1 MISGLG
7 AAGAGTGPAPA
18 GTSSK
23 LVGAK
28 ALAAAAAA
36 AELALAWPGRSTA
49 TRAACAPLG
58 AGDGAELTA
67 SKCSVA
73 GVWATG
79 LGAAGL
85 KLAGLGAAGLAV
97 AIDRSGFGPGT
108 SSAASEALAATGLG
122 ADSSS
127 TLGAAGLGADGNCG
141 LGSLSALT
149 GVAAL
154 VSAASA
160 SGEGALGSR
169 PATGWELTSL
179 IGVSS
184 SRLRAAEASAA
195 LGTTEAGL

>member
-1 MISGLG
+1 MG
-7 AAGAGTGPAPA
+7 AL
-18 GTSSK
+18 TS
-23 LVGAK
+23 AE
-28 ALAAAAAA
+28 AAEV
-36 AELALAWPGRSTA
+36 AELAWLGRSAA
-49 TRAACAPLG
+49 TGAACAPLG
-58 AGDGAELTA
+58 AGDGAELIA

-73 GVWATG
+73 GVWTTG

-97 AIDRSGFGPGT
+97 AIDRSRFWPGT
-108 SSAASEALAATGLG
+108 SSAASEALAATGLGAGTAGSCGLG

-149 GVAAL
+149 AAAAL
-154 VSAASA
+154 ASAASA

>member
-1 MISGLG
+1 MG
-7 AAGAGTGPAPA
+7 AL
-18 GTSSK
+18 TS
-23 LVGAK
+23 AE
-28 ALAAAAAA
+28 AAEV
-36 AELALAWPGRSTA
+36 AELAGLGRSAA
-49 TRAACAPLG
+49 TGAACAPLG
-58 AGDGAELTA
+58 AGDGAELIA

-85 KLAGLGAAGLAV
+85 AV
-97 AIDRSGFGPGT
+97 AIDRSRFWTGT
-108 SSAASEALAATGLG
+108 SSAASEALAATGLGAGTAGSCGLG

-149 GVAAL
+149 AAAAL